1 MVKHGEIGTTPLG
14 AEMTPEEITAKISIG
29 TESTEDQITMRLTGL
44 IEVLLGEKISINAEL
59 VIKATDMLMSKMM
72 PEVIWCRSELIVLGL
87 IEKIRLVPR
96 WQQD

>member
-44 IEVLLGEKISINAEL
+44 IEVLLREKVSINTEL
-59 VIKATDMLMSKMM
+59 VIKATNTLTSKAM
-72 PEVIWCRSELIVLGL
+72 PEVIWCRAELIVLGL
-87 IEKIRLVPR
+87 IGRIRLVPQ
-96 WQQD
+96 WL